1 MSGVAPIVDVSTDDV
16 VFLMEAG
23 YIYLNMGRFKEA
35 KEIFEGVIEMRPESD
50 VPRVALGNVFHAQGK
65 FLDAAK
71 VHRDTLKD
79 MPSSSR
85 AHAGLAECLIF
96 QKKTDEALTELKKA
110 VELDPTGEVSNYA
123 RTLIEAIDTKVF
135 DALKGAN

>member
-1 MSGVAPIVDVSTDDV
+1 MTNAPEPIVDVSTDDV

-35 KEIFEGVIEMRPESD
+35 REIFEGVVEVRPDSD
-50 VPRVALGNVFHAQGK
+50 VPRVALGNVYHAQGK

-71 VHRDTLKD
+71 IHRETLKD
-79 MPSSSR
+79 MPNSAR

-96 QKKTDEALTELKKA
+96 QKKTDQAMEELKKA
-110 VELDPTGEVSNYA
+110 VELEPSSDVANYA
-123 RTLIEAIDTKVF
+123 RTLIDAIDTKVF
-135 DALKGAN
+135 EAL

>member
-1 MSGVAPIVDVSTDDV
+1 MTNAAAPIVDVSTDDV

-23 YIYLNMGRFKEA
+23 YIYLNMGRYKEA
-35 KEIFEGVIEMRPESD
+35 KEIFEGVAEIRPDSD
-50 VPRVALGNVFHAQGK
+50 VPRVALGNVYHAQGK

-71 VHRDTLKD
+71 VHRETLRDIPK
-79 MPSSSR
+79 SAR

-96 QKKTDEALTELKKA
+96 QKKTDQALEELKKVLEIEPDSDVA
-110 VELDPTGEVSNYA
+110 QYA

-135 DALKGAN
+135 DALP